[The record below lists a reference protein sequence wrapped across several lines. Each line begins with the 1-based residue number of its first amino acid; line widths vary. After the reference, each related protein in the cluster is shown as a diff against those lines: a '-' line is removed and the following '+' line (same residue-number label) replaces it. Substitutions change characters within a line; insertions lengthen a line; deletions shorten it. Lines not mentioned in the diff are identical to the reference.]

1 MTPVSTYATL
11 QSQTNA
17 MTASA
22 QLSQKLSYELTSG
35 KRAVDLADNPDR
47 QQVLDLSQT
56 KDSREAYVKSCTLG
70 QVTTSQYTD
79 SLQHM
84 ETIIT
89 SALKSVQGVL
99 GATTGMP
106 TAPPANPTDP
116 TVVATKSKFT
126 DLGNTINQLMTDATI
141 TLNDKSAAGNGYL
154 YAGLRTPAS
163 TPTYTLPPV
172 RDLTQLPY
180 FLDTAVPEQMPVTG
194 LPNTSLPPWPPAP
207 AVPVAP
213 PTGPGP
219 IAVDPTVTSGTGVNP
234 GLPTYDADYQKA
246 APGGQMPTQLDQ
258 SWGVQKVTID
268 DREAIPLNITSNA
281 PAFQNLING
290 LRAAK
295 TAADQSSVYSTA
307 TRDQYISLAYSC
319 LSRALNGG
327 LNPTTNTWDPGI
339 RDLEAWNSENAVQLN
354 NKAGVHNTDLSVINT
369 RLDTLVGVDTTTV
382 TVQLAT
388 ANNQLQASYKV
399 TASLLGMSLMNYLK

>member
-1 MTPVSTYATL
+1 MQPVSTYASL
-11 QSQTNA
+11 MAQTNA
-17 MTASA
+17 MTASS

-56 KDSREAYVKSCTLG
+56 KDGREAYVKSITIA
-70 QVTTSQYTD
+70 QVTSNQYAD
-79 SLQHM
+79 SLSHV

-89 SALKSVQGVL
+89 TALKSVQGLL
-99 GATTGMP
+99 GTTTGQP
-106 TAPPANPTDP
+106 SFSVANPTDP
-116 TVVATKSKFT
+116 NVVSTMNQFR
-126 DLGNTINQLMTDATI
+126 DLGNTINQLMTDTAI

-172 RDLTQLPY
+172 RDLTTLPY
-180 FLDTAVPEQMPVTG
+180 FLGDVPEVPLNAT
-194 LPNTSLPPWPPAP
+194 LPAWPPAP
-207 AVPVAP
+207 AVAVAP
-213 PTGPGP
+213 PTGPGAV
-219 IAVDPTVTSGTGVNP
+219 AVDPTVTAAGGLNP

-246 APGGQMPTQLDQ
+246 APAAPLPSQLVQ
-258 SWGVQKVTID
+258 AWGVQKVTID
-268 DREAIPLNITSNA
+268 DREAIPLNITTNA

-295 TAADQSSVYSTA
+295 TAADQAGNYSTT
-307 TRDQYISLAYSC
+307 TRDQYISQAYSC
-319 LSRALNGG
+319 LSRALSGG
-327 LNPTTNTWDPGI
+327 LDPTTNTWDPGI
-339 RDLEAWNSENAVQLN
+339 RELESWNSENQVQLN
-354 NKAGVHNTDLSVINT
+354 SKLTVHNTDLSVINS

-388 ANNQLQASYKV
+388 ANNQLQASYKA